1 MKRWILAWVG
11 APVLAIV
18 NGGTRDT
25 LYADAVGEDAAGVIS
40 TGTLLALLGGY
51 IWLLQRRWPLGSRR
65 EALSVGAIWAT
76 LAVGFEFGFGH
87 WVEGDSWSTLLAN
100 YDVTAGKVWVLVPAA
115 LVVGPEL
122 VRRLAARERSDLRH
136 VQAA

>member
-1 MKRWILAWVG
+1 M
-11 APVLAIV
+11 
-18 NGGTRDT
+18 
-25 LYADAVGEDAAGVIS
+25 
-40 TGTLLALLGGY
+40 
-51 IWLLQRRWPLGSRR
+51 
-65 EALSVGAIWAT
+65 
-76 LAVGFEFGFGH
+76 GFEFGFGH

-122 VRRLAARERSDLRH
+122 VRRLAARERGGLQP